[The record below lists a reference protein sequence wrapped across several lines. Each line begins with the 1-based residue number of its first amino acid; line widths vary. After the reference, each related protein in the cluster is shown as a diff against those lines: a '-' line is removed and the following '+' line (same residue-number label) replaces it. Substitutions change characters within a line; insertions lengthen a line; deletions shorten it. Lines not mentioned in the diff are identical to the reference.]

1 MVQTLACVA
10 LVVPTYDAAIAYYT
24 QVLGFDLI
32 EDTPLPKDQR
42 WVLVAP
48 PGSRETRILLAQA
61 KGDAQIQRIGDQT
74 GGRVFLF
81 LQTDDFWRDYYAY
94 EARGVQFLETP
105 REESYATVV
114 VFQDIFGNRWDL
126 LQPNFSAVS

>member
-1 MVQTLACVA
+1 MT
-10 LVVPTYDAAIAYYT
+10 
-24 QVLGFDLI
+24 
-32 EDTPLPKDQR
+32 
-42 WVLVAP
+42 
-48 PGSRETRILLAQA
+48 QA
-61 KGDAQIQRIGDQT
+61 KGDAQTQRVGDQT

-81 LQTDDFWRDYYAY
+81 LQTDDTWCDDYAY

-126 LQPNFSAVS
+126 LQPKLLAAS

>member
-1 MVQTLACVA
+1 MTQTLGCVA
-10 LVVPTYDAAIAYYT
+10 LVVPTYDEAIAYYT

-32 EDTPLPKDQR
+32 EDTAMPKGQR

-48 PGSRETRILLAQA
+48 PGARETRILLAQA
-61 KGDAQIQRIGDQT
+61 KGDAQTQRIGDQT

-81 LQTDDFWRDYYAY
+81 LHTDDFWRDYNAY
-94 EARGVQFLETP
+94 LARGVQFLETP

-114 VFQDIFGNRWDL
+114 VFQDSFGNRWDL
-126 LQPNFSAVS
+126 LQLK